1 MKTRFELGTL
11 GIIEGDHK
19 RILENYIDER
29 LFRQRKS
36 YDEYYIDVT
45 SYEADVELGDLMLLG
60 ETFKIIALED
70 AIIIA
75 DR

>member
-11 GIIEGDHK
+11 GVIEGDHK
-19 RILENYIDER
+19 RMLENYIDER

-45 SYEADVELGDLMLLG
+45 SYEVDIELGDLMLLG
-60 ETFKIIALED
+60 ETFKVVVLED

>member
-11 GIIEGDHK
+11 GIVEGDHK
-19 RILENYIDER
+19 RMLENYIDER
-29 LFRQRKS
+29 LFRQRKN

-45 SYEADVELGDLMLLG
+45 SYEVDVELGDLMLLG
-60 ETFKIIALED
+60 ETFKVVVLED

>member
-1 MKTRFELGTL
+1 MKTRFELGTI
-11 GIIEGDHK
+11 GILEGDRK

-29 LFRQRKS
+29 LFRQRKN

-45 SYEADVELGDLMLLG
+45 NYEVDVELGDLMLLG
-60 ETFKIIALED
+60 ETFKVVVLED